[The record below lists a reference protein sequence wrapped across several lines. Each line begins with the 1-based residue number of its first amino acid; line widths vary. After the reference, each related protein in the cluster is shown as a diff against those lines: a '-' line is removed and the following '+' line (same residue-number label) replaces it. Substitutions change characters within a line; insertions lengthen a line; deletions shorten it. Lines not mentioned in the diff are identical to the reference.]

1 MTLLQHS
8 AFNPWRDI
16 DRVFDALAKEPRWR
30 PAFDTGETEA
40 AYVLRVD
47 IPGVPPKDIEVRIE
61 DDLLTVKGERRRSET
76 LACCDRRERSHGKFE
91 RRFRLADTVDTD
103 AVEASY
109 ADGVLEL
116 TLPKKEPADNS
127 RLIPVN

>member
-8 AFNPWRDI
+8 AFSPWRDI
-16 DRVFDALAKEPRWR
+16 DRFFDALASAPRWR

-61 DDLLTVKGERRRSET
+61 GDLLTVRGERSQSET
-76 LACCDRRERSHGKFE
+76 ATRFGRRERSHGKFV

-109 ADGVLEL
+109 VNGVLEL
-116 TLPKKEPADNS
+116 TLPKKEPVDNS